1 MAKVEIYS
9 TRSCPSCVRA
19 KQLLQQKGVTFTE
32 YKVDEDR
39 DKFEEMKQRTDGR
52 RTVPS
57 IFINDEF
64 VGGFDAVLALE
75 KAGELDKKLN
85 V

>member
-9 TRSCPSCVRA
+9 TQRCPSCVRA

-39 DKFEEMKQRTDGR
+39 DKFEEMKTRAQGR

-64 VGGFDAVLALE
+64 VGGFDSLLALE
-75 KAGELDKKLN
+75 QAGELDEKLK
-85 V
+85 